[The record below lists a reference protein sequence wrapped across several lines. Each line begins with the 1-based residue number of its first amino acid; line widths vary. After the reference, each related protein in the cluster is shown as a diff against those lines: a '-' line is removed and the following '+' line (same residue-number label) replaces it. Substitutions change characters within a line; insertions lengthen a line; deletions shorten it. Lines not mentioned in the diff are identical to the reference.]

1 MAKKRIAFFEYIL
14 TFLGFIGMYFFIT
27 PCSDIY
33 FFTRDYENSVSS
45 FITNALYYGNG
56 RFIGNF
62 LGFASANYFIL
73 GFLIIAV
80 VMTLYVFFVNR
91 FFFDGDY
98 RTVMPVALLI
108 AFPNTGVIGEVY
120 SDLPTFIN
128 YVIPMMLVF
137 VTLCL
142 IKRCKKRNSNPIIL
156 FFIFVFAAASCL
168 FCENNTIS
176 IFVLSL
182 LLAFYSYISTKKI
195 GLPNIIYVIGTLAG
209 AFIMFLVPKI
219 TGASH
224 NLDYYRGT
232 ANSVSSMITLAIA
245 SFSTF
250 TEIFTSY
257 LFPIAIISSTLIYL
271 VVKNKECKSRLK
283 NTVIFYLAF
292 FPVEAVF
299 YTMYSQSAPASVYLY
314 ILQAGFVTLYAL
326 SIFAGIL
333 CMKKSNFRTLMLGL
347 FVLVLSSVGP
357 MLFVDKYGYRTFYLP
372 FVILL
377 SVSFILIN
385 RVRKE
390 IPEKI
395 TVKLPKEKLG
405 KLAVCIA
412 SAAFICLSASIF
424 IQSVYN
430 YDFYVVR
437 THHIADMVKSG
448 AEEVEVPALPCRGIS
463 SEDENP
469 SIFDAILY
477 KTGSEMKVE
486 VTESIYCENSN
497 EYYAILN
504 SNPVSNTIFALQN
517 LNLKNAAYIYDLM
530 KQ

>member
-14 TFLGFIGMYFFIT
+14 TLICFAGMYFFIT
-27 PCSDIY
+27 PCSDIW

-45 FITNALYYGNG
+45 FITNALNYGNG

-62 LGFASANYFIL
+62 LGFASANYFVL

-98 RTVMPVALLI
+98 RTVMPVALLL

-137 VTLCL
+137 ATLCL
-142 IKRCKKRNSNPIIL
+142 IKHSKKTKTNPVFL
-156 FFIFVFAAASCL
+156 FLIFIFAAASCM

-182 LLAFYSYISTKKI
+182 LLAFYSYVSTKKVS
-195 GLPNIIYVIGTLAG
+195 LPNIIYVIGAVVG
-209 AFIMFLVPKI
+209 AFIMFLMPKI
-219 TGASH
+219 MGTSH
-224 NLDYYRGT
+224 KLDYYRGT
-232 ANSVSSMITLAIA
+232 AGSLSSMITLAIA

-250 TEIFTSY
+250 TEIFTTY
-257 LFPIAIISSTLIYL
+257 IFPIIFISAGLIYL
-271 VVKNKECKSRLK
+271 IVKNKDCRSKLK
-283 NTVIFYLAF
+283 NIVVFYLAF
-292 FPVEAVF
+292 FPVEAIF

-314 ILQAGFVTLYAL
+314 IIQAGLVTLYAL
-326 SIFAGIL
+326 SIFAGIM

-347 FVLVLSSVGP
+347 FVLILSAVGP

-377 SVSFILIN
+377 STAFVLIN
-385 RVRKE
+385 QIRKE
-390 IPEKI
+390 MPEKI
-395 TVKLPKEKLG
+395 TAKLPKEKLG
-405 KLAVCIA
+405 KLAICIA
-412 SAAFICLSASIF
+412 SAAFICLSVSVF
-424 IQSVYN
+424 VQSVYN

-437 THHIADMVKSG
+437 THHIAEIAKDS

-463 SEDENP
+463 GEDENP
-469 SIFDAILY
+469 SIADAILY
-477 KTGSEMKVE
+477 KTDVKMKVE
-486 VTESIYCENSN
+486 VTESIYCENAD

-517 LNLKNAAYIYDLM
+517 LNCKNAAYVYDLI